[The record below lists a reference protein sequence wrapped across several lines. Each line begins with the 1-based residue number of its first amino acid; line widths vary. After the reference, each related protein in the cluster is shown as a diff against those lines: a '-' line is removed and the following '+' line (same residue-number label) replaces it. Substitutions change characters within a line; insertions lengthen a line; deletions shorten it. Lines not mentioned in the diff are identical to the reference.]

1 MPSRTGVPEKGGA
14 DRERDVGVSIP
25 VIDIRPHLQGGDDE
39 RQRVARQIAAAC
51 TDSGFFCITG
61 HGVPADL
68 VARTRQAAV
77 DFFALPLDEKC
88 RILRP
93 ESRVGRGYYPHAD
106 RSLAYTLGEKTPP
119 DLQEAFAMGPPDIP
133 DDDYYRGEIAEYFF
147 AANRYPAR
155 PEAFRETVD
164 CYFRALLGLC
174 DRLMGAMALALG
186 LEEDFFADKIDRP
199 ACGLR
204 LIRYPAQ
211 TAAPASGQLRAGA
224 HTDYGT
230 LTVLRGDDV
239 PGTLQVRLPGG
250 GWTDLRPPADAFV
263 CNLGDAMARWT
274 GGRWASTLHRVANPP
289 DGAAQRDRISLVFF
303 HQPNYDATLGGIFDD
318 SGDAVTLAEHFIEK
332 IHLAAGTG
340 KPPGTGAKR

>member
-1 MPSRTGVPEKGGA
+1 MV
-14 DRERDVGVSIP
+14 IP
-25 VIDIRPHLQGGDDE
+25 VIDIAPYLRGGTGDK
-39 RQRVARQIAAAC
+39 RRVAGEIAKAC
-51 TDSGFFCITG
+51 TESGFFCITG
-61 HGVPADL
+61 HGVSEGL

-77 DFFALPLDEKC
+77 DFFALPLAEK
-88 RILRP
+88 RLILRP
-93 ESRVGRGYYPHAD
+93 ESRVGRGYYPFAD
-106 RSLAYTLGEKTPP
+106 RSLAHTLGEETPP

-133 DDDYYRGEIAEYFF
+133 QDDYYRGEVAAYFF
-147 AANRYPAR
+147 AENRYPAR
-155 PEAFRETVD
+155 PESFRETVD
-164 CYFRALLGLC
+164 DYFRVLLGLC

-186 LEEDFFADKIDRP
+186 LEEDFFADRIDRP

-211 TAAPASGQLRAGA
+211 TAAPQTRQLRAGA

-239 PGTLQVRLPGG
+239 PGTLQVRLPQG

-289 DGAAQRDRISLVFF
+289 ASAPQRDRVSLVFF
-303 HQPNYDATLGGIFDD
+303 HQPNYDALLNGIFEDA
-318 SGDAVTLAEHFIEK
+318 GDAVTLADHYIEK
-332 IHLAAGTG
+332 IHLAAGAG
-340 KPPGTGAKR
+340 EPPRPARDE

>member
-1 MPSRTGVPEKGGA
+1 M
-14 DRERDVGVSIP
+14 SIP
-25 VIDIRPHLQGGDDE
+25 VIDIGPYLEGGRDD
-39 RQRVARQIAAAC
+39 RQRVAHRIAAAC
-51 TDSGFFCITG
+51 EDSGFFCITG
-61 HGVPADL
+61 HGVPEDL

-77 DFFALPLDEKC
+77 EFFARPLDEK
-88 RILRP
+88 RLILRP
-93 ESRVGRGYYPHAD
+93 ESRVGRGYYPFAD
-106 RSLAYTLGEKTPP
+106 RSLAHTLGEETPP
-119 DLQEAFAMGPPDIP
+119 DLQEAFAMGPPDVP
-133 DDDYYRGEIAEYFF
+133 DDDYYRGETAEYFF
-147 AANRYPAR
+147 AENRYPAR

-164 CYFRALLGLC
+164 DYFRALLALC

-186 LEEDFFADKIDRP
+186 LEEDFFAARIDRP

-211 TAAPASGQLRAGA
+211 AAAPERRQLRAGA

-239 PGTLQVRLPGG
+239 PGTLQVKLPHG

-289 DGAAQRDRISLVFF
+289 AGVPQRDRISLVFF
-303 HQPNYDATLGGIFDD
+303 HQPNYDALLNGIFEDAA
-318 SGDAVTLAEHFIEK
+318 DAVTLGEHFIEK

-340 KPPGTGAKR
+340 RPPKQTPGE